1 MKRLAILATLALF
14 TVAGFADEK
23 SAIEGFKKDVVALKA
38 WTDEMDKK
46 IAENPL
52 TGFTAIGD
60 MASKMKAVKTDEL
73 PADLKEPWAG
83 LIAAVDKMVVLVSV
97 FPKDPA
103 EIEKFMTKKSS
114 EDPKFMDD
122 FGNKMQA
129 IETETKPILEKLKA
143 AADKYGIEGLD
154 KIGPK

>member
-1 MKRLAILATLALF
+1 MKRLTLLAALALL
-14 TVAGFADEK
+14 TVTGFADEK
-23 SAIEGFKKDVVALKA
+23 SALEGFKKDVAALKT

-52 TGFTAIGD
+52 AGFTAIGD
-60 MASKMKAVKTDEL
+60 MAAKMKAVKTDEL
-73 PADLKEPWAG
+73 PADLKEPWTG
-83 LIAAVDKMVVLVSV
+83 LIAAVDKMVALVAV

-103 EIEKFMTKKSS
+103 EIEKFMAKKSS

-143 AADKYGIEGLD
+143 ASDKYGIEGLD
-154 KIGPK
+154 KLGPK